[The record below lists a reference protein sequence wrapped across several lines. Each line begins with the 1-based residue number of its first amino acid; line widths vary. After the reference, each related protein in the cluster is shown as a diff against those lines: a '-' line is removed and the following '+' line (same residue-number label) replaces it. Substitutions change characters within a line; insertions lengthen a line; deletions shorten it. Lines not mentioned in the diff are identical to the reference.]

1 MSKDNELKKTLG
13 LFTAVGLAI
22 TMVVGSGLLILPGL
36 AYQKVG
42 SAAIYAWGISAL
54 ISIPLLIVFARLG
67 AEIPGAG
74 GVAGFMQAAFSR
86 REGAATEILILGT
99 IPGGAAIAITGGK
112 YLRALF
118 DGNLGLEILGCFS
131 IFLVGGTV
139 NYLGGKVSGKIQQV
153 LAFIL
158 VALLLVVA
166 VASFALGDTSAG
178 QGITPFIQALD
189 SMPAVGLVFFAFV
202 GWELMSF
209 TTEEFKNPKRDFPL
223 MVALSFLIVVVLYI
237 LVAVA
242 IQLVLPRSHPEISTT
257 PIAAMLATVI
267 GKLGSRFIS
276 VLGVLI
282 VVANF
287 ISVVWAFSRLSFSS
301 AREGLLPS
309 ALAHTQTDA
318 KIPRNA
324 VIVCILGFGAVALMH
339 YVGLV
344 SQSLLFE
351 LAGISFFM
359 SYALAVAAYIK
370 RASQIPAKMFGIG
383 TFVGVSLVFIN
394 FGATIIYP
402 IALYA
407 LGLLIHQI
415 SANRRRKGVTEHV

>member
-1 MSKDNELKKTLG
+1 MSKGNELKKTLG

-112 YLRALF
+112 YLRAFL

-131 IFLVGGTV
+131 ILLVGGTV
-139 NYLGGKVSGKIQQV
+139 NYFGGKVSGKVQQI

-158 VALLLVVA
+158 VALLSLVA
-166 VASFALGDTSAG
+166 VASIALGDTSAG
-178 QGITPFIQALD
+178 QGIPPFIQALD

-223 MVALSFLIVVVLYI
+223 MVASSFLIVVVLYI

-242 IQLVLPRSHPEISTT
+242 IQLVLPMSHPEISTT

-267 GKLGSRFIS
+267 GKLGSRFIT

-309 ALAHTQTDA
+309 ALAHTQTGA

-324 VIVCILGFGAVALMH
+324 VIACILGFGAVALMH

-359 SYALAVAAYIK
+359 SYILAVLAFIRTSK
-370 RASQIPAKMFGIG
+370 SLMAKVFGTL
-383 TFVGVSLVFIN
+383 TFVTVSVVFVSMGIK
-394 FGATIIYP
+394 IIYP
-402 IALYA
+402 AVMFLTGYA
-407 LGLLIHQI
+407 IDMICNQPG
-415 SANRRRKGVTEHV
+415 NRKSINV

>member
-1 MSKDNELKKTLG
+1 MSNDNELKKTLG
-13 LFTAVGLAI
+13 LFTSVGLAI

-42 SAAIYAWGISAL
+42 AAAIYAWGISAL

-86 REGAATEILILGT
+86 RAGAATEILILGT

-112 YLRALF
+112 YLKALF
-118 DGNLGLEILGCFS
+118 DGNLDLEILGCFS
-131 IFLVGGTV
+131 ILLVGGTV
-139 NYLGGKVSGKIQQV
+139 NYFGGKVSGKIQQV

-158 VALLLVVA
+158 VALLSLVA
-166 VASFALGDTSAG
+166 VASIALGDTSAG
-178 QGITPFIQALD
+178 QGIAPFVQALD

-223 MVALSFLIVVVLYI
+223 MVASSFLIVVVLYI
-237 LVAVA
+237 LVAFA
-242 IQLVLPRSHPEISTT
+242 IQLVLPRSHPEISNT

-309 ALAHTQTDA
+309 ALARTQTDA

-324 VIVCILGFGAVALMH
+324 IIACILAFGAVALMH

-359 SYALAVAAYIK
+359 SYVLAVAAYIK
-370 RASQIPAKMFGIG
+370 RVSQIGPKIFGIG
-383 TFVGVSLVFIN
+383 TFVGVFLVFIN
-394 FGATIIYP
+394 FGTTIIYP

-407 LGLLIHQI
+407 LGLAIHQMG
-415 SANRRRKGVTEHV
+415 ANRRRKGVSGHV

>member
-36 AYQKVG
+36 ACLKVG
-42 SAAIYAWGISAL
+42 SSAIYAWGISAL

-86 REGAATEILILGT
+86 QAGAAMEILILGT

-112 YLRALF
+112 YLGALF
-118 DGNLGLEILGCFS
+118 DGTLGLEIFGCFF
-131 IFLVGGTV
+131 ILLVGGTV
-139 NYLGGKVSGKIQQV
+139 NYFGGKVSGKIQQV

-158 VALLLVVA
+158 VALLSWVA
-166 VASFALGDTSAG
+166 VTSIALGDTSAG
-178 QGITPFIQALD
+178 QGIAPFSQALD

-237 LVAVA
+237 LVGVA
-242 IQLVLPRSHPEISTT
+242 IQLVLPRSHPEISNT
-257 PIAAMLATVI
+257 PIAAMLATAI
-267 GKLGSRFIS
+267 GKLGSRIIS
-276 VLGVLI
+276 VLGILI

-309 ALAHTQTDA
+309 ALARTQTDG

-324 VIVCILGFGAVALMH
+324 IMACTFSFCAVAVIH

-359 SYALAVAAYIK
+359 SYALAVAAYTK
-370 RASQIPAKMFGIG
+370 RVSQIAGKIFGMG

-394 FGATIIYP
+394 FGTTIIYP
-402 IALYA
+402 IAFYA
-407 LGLLIHQI
+407 LGLLIHQM
-415 SANRRRKGVTEHV
+415 SANRRRKGVS

>member
-1 MSKDNELKKTLG
+1 
-13 LFTAVGLAI
+13 
-22 TMVVGSGLLILPGL
+22 
-36 AYQKVG
+36 
-42 SAAIYAWGISAL
+42 
-54 ISIPLLIVFARLG
+54 
-67 AEIPGAG
+67 
-74 GVAGFMQAAFSR
+74 
-86 REGAATEILILGT
+86 
-99 IPGGAAIAITGGK
+99 
-112 YLRALF
+112 
-118 DGNLGLEILGCFS
+118 
-131 IFLVGGTV
+131 
-139 NYLGGKVSGKIQQV
+139 
-153 LAFIL
+153 
-158 VALLLVVA
+158 
-166 VASFALGDTSAG
+166 
-178 QGITPFIQALD
+178 
-189 SMPAVGLVFFAFV
+189 
-202 GWELMSF
+202 
-209 TTEEFKNPKRDFPL
+209 
-223 MVALSFLIVVVLYI
+223 
-237 LVAVA
+237 
-242 IQLVLPRSHPEISTT
+242 
-257 PIAAMLATVI
+257 MLATVI

-287 ISVVWAFSRLSFSS
+287 ISVVWAFSRLSFAS

>member
-1 MSKDNELKKTLG
+1 MSKGNELKKTLG

-112 YLRALF
+112 YLRAFL

-131 IFLVGGTV
+131 ILLVGGTV
-139 NYLGGKVSGKIQQV
+139 NYFGGKVSGKVQQI

-158 VALLLVVA
+158 VALLTLVA
-166 VASFALGDTSAG
+166 VASIALGDTSAG

-223 MVALSFLIVVVLYI
+223 MVASSFLIVVVLYI

-267 GKLGSRFIS
+267 GKPGSRFIS

-309 ALAHTQTDA
+309 ALARTQTDA

-324 VIVCILGFGAVALMH
+324 VIACILGFGAVALMH

-370 RASQIPAKMFGIG
+370 RASQIAAKMFGIG

-402 IALYA
+402 IALYT

-415 SANRRRKGVTEHV
+415 SANRRRKGVSGHV